1 LTSLPPPGAKTAELH
16 ACSRLVSA
24 THGSGKTQPD
34 PAFEIEFAEHL
45 RTTCR
50 PEALQQLFDQF
61 AQGSGD
67 FAHRMRRIILRAMVQ
82 ALGDG
87 VSVGEALSLRHAERL
102 GIGAG
107 TCIGDQVCLHGRHDG
122 LCEIGARVWIGA
134 QCFIDGRDLII
145 GDDVGIG
152 PGVRI
157 LGSTHTG
164 EPLSMPVIAT
174 DLVIAPVRIGPGAD
188 IGVGATVLPGVTIG
202 EGAIVGAGA
211 VVTGDVAP
219 GTIVAGVPARLLR
232 RRDTPRSLPSGRP
245 GS

>member
-1 LTSLPPPGAKTAELH
+1 MTSTPPAGADTADLH
-16 ACSRLVSA
+16 AASRLVSA
-24 THGSGKTQPD
+24 THGAARTQPD
-34 PAFEIEFAEHL
+34 PVFEREFAQHL

-50 PEALQQLFDQF
+50 PEEMQQLFDQF

-67 FAHRMRRIILRAMVQ
+67 FAHRMRRIILRAVVQ

-87 VSVGEALSLRHAERL
+87 VSVGVALSLRHAERL
-102 GIGAG
+102 SIGAG
-107 TCIGDQVCLHGRHDG
+107 TWIGDQVCLHGRHDG

-134 QCFIDGRDLII
+134 QCFIDGRNLII

-157 LGSTHTG
+157 LGSAHTG
-164 EPLSMPVIAT
+164 ELLSLPVIAT
-174 DLVIAPVRIGPGAD
+174 DLMIAPVRIGQGAD
-188 IGVGATVLPGVTIG
+188 IGVGAILLPGVTIG

-211 VVTGDVAP
+211 VVNRDVAP

-232 RRDTPRSLPSGRP
+232 QRDMPRSLPSGRP